1 MNETLAAIFAV
12 GSAAAWGAGDFSGGL
27 ASKRSHPISVTLI
40 SNPFGLILM
49 TALALWHGAAGPSLH
64 DAALGFAAGMCGAF
78 GLLAFYKALS
88 SGKMGVVAPITA
100 VVANVISMLF
110 GAFTEGFPSALQ
122 LIGFALAIVGVY
134 VISKPEDGI
143 KASFADLLPALLAG
157 IAFGAFFIL
166 TANFSS
172 GDVGWTL
179 VVARLGTISMVVASA
194 LWTRHQF
201 KLEPKSLPLVFLAG
215 GMDSLGNLLFALAT
229 QMGRLDVGSALS
241 SLYPVTTV
249 LLAMLVLRERLTRT
263 QGVGAVVALLSI
275 PLIVA
280 KTVG

>member
-27 ASKRSHPISVTLI
+27 ASKRSHPISVTLV

-49 TALALWHGAAGPSLH
+49 TSLALWRGASGPSLH
-64 DAALGFAAGMCGAF
+64 DALLGFTAGMCGAL
-78 GLLAFYKALS
+78 GLLAFYQALS

-110 GAFTEGFPSALQ
+110 GAFSEGFPSVLQ

-134 VISKPEDGI
+134 VISKPETGI
-143 KASFADLLPALLAG
+143 KVSFADLLPALLAG
-157 IAFGAFFIL
+157 IAFGVFFIL

-172 GDVGWTL
+172 GDVSWTL

-201 KLEPKSLPLVFLAG
+201 KLERQSLPLVFLAG

-249 LLAMLVLRERLTRT
+249 VLAMLVLRERLSRS
-263 QGVGAVVALLSI
+263 QGVGAVIALVSI

-280 KTVG
+280 

>member
-1 MNETLAAIFAV
+1 VNETLAALFAI

-27 ASKRSHPISVTLI
+27 ASKRSHPISVTLV

-49 TALALWHGAAGPSLH
+49 TAIALWHGAAGPSLH
-64 DAALGFAAGMCGAF
+64 DALLGFAAGICGAF
-78 GLLAFYKALS
+78 GLLEFYRALS

-110 GAFTEGFPSALQ
+110 GAFTEGFPSVLQ

-134 VISKPEDGI
+134 VISKPESD
-143 KASFADLLPALLAG
+143 ARVSFADLLPALKAG
-157 IAFGAFFIL
+157 AAFGAFFIL
-166 TANFSS
+166 TGQFSS
-172 GDVGWTL
+172 GDLAWTL

-201 KLEPKSLPLVFLAG
+201 KLERQSLPLVFVAG

-249 LLAMLVLRERLTRT
+249 LLAMLVLRERLSKT
-263 QGVGAVVALLSI
+263 QGIGALIALVSI

-280 KTVG
+280 

>member
-27 ASKRSHPISVTLI
+27 ASKRSHPISVTLV

-49 TALALWHGAAGPSLH
+49 TAIALWHGAAGPSLH
-64 DAALGFAAGMCGAF
+64 DALLGFAAGICGAF
-78 GLLAFYKALS
+78 GLLEFYRALS
-88 SGKMGVVAPITA
+88 SGKMGIVAPVTA
-100 VVANVISMLF
+100 VVTNVISMLF
-110 GAFTEGFPSALQ
+110 GAFTEGFPSVLQ

-134 VISKPEDGI
+134 VISKPESDAR
-143 KASFADLLPALLAG
+143 ASFADLLPALKAG
-157 IAFGAFFIL
+157 AAFGAFFIL
-166 TANFSS
+166 TGQFSS
-172 GDVGWTL
+172 GDLAWTL

-201 KLEPKSLPLVFLAG
+201 KLERQSLALVFVAG

-249 LLAMLVLRERLTRT
+249 LLAMLVLRERLSKT
-263 QGVGAVVALLSI
+263 QGIGALIALVSI

-280 KTVG
+280 

>member
-49 TALALWHGAAGPSLH
+49 TALAFWHGAAGPSLR
-64 DAALGFAAGMCGAF
+64 DAILGFTAGMCGAL
-78 GLLAFYKALS
+78 GLLAFYRALS
-88 SGKMGVVAPITA
+88 SGKMGVVAPVTA
-100 VVANVISMLF
+100 VVANVISLLF
-110 GAFTEGFPSALQ
+110 GAFTEGYPSVLQ
-122 LIGFALAIVGVY
+122 RIGFVLAIVGVY
-134 VISKPEDGI
+134 VISKPETGI
-143 KASFADLLPALLAG
+143 RASFADLLPALFAG

-172 GDVGWTL
+172 GDVSWTL

-194 LWTRHQF
+194 FWTRHQF
-201 KLEPKSLPLVFLAG
+201 KLERQSLPLVFVAG

-249 LLAMLVLRERLTRT
+249 VLAMFVLRERLSRS
-263 QGVGAVVALLSI
+263 QGVGAVIALVSI

-280 KTVG
+280 KFVP

>member
-27 ASKRSHPISVTLI
+27 ASKRSHPISVTLV

-49 TALALWHGAAGPSLH
+49 ITFAFWQGSSGPSLR

-78 GLLAFYKALS
+78 GLLAFYKALA
-88 SGKMGVVAPITA
+88 SGKMGIAAPVTA
-100 VVANVISMLF
+100 VIANVISMLF
-110 GAFTEGFPSALQ
+110 GAFTEGRPSVLQ

-134 VISKPEDGI
+134 VISKPETGV
-143 KASFADLLPALLAG
+143 KVSFADLLPALLAG
-157 IAFGAFFIL
+157 VAFGAFFIL
-166 TANFSS
+166 TGQFSS
-172 GDVGWTL
+172 GDVSWTL

-201 KLEPKSLPLVFLAG
+201 KLERQSLPLVLVAG

-249 LLAMLVLRERLTRT
+249 LLAMLVLRERLSRT
-263 QGVGAVVALLSI
+263 QGIGALIALVSI

-280 KTVG
+280 KSG

>member
-27 ASKRSHPISVTLI
+27 ASKRSHPISVTLV
-40 SNPFGLILM
+40 SNPLGLILVM
-49 TALALWHGAAGPSLH
+49 VLALWRGASGPSLH
-64 DAALGFAAGMCGAF
+64 DAILGFSAGMCGAL
-78 GLLAFYKALS
+78 GLLAFYRALS

-110 GAFTEGFPSALQ
+110 GAFTEGFPSVLQ

-134 VISKPEDGI
+134 VISKPETNVQV
-143 KASFADLLPALLAG
+143 SFADLIPVLIAG
-157 IAFGAFFIL
+157 VAFGVFFIL
-166 TANFSS
+166 TGNYSS
-172 GDVGWTL
+172 GDIGWTL

-194 LWTRHQF
+194 LWSRHQF
-201 KLEPKSLPLVFLAG
+201 KLEPSSLPLVFVAG
-215 GMDSLGNLLFALAT
+215 GMDTVGNLLFALAT

-249 LLAMLVLRERLTRT
+249 LLAMLVLRERLSRS
-263 QGVGAVVALLSI
+263 QGIGAVIALVSI

-280 KTVG
+280 KFVP

>member
-27 ASKRSHPISVTLI
+27 ASKRSSPLSVTLV
-40 SNPFGLILM
+40 SNPLGLILVI
-49 TALALWHGAAGPSLH
+49 ALALVRGAPGPSQH
-64 DAALGFAAGMCGAF
+64 DAILGFSAGMCGAI
-78 GLLAFYKALS
+78 GLLAFYRALA

-110 GAFTEGFPSALQ
+110 GAFSEGFPSALQ
-122 LIGFALAIVGVY
+122 LVGFGLAILGVY
-134 VISKPEDGI
+134 VISKPETNVRV
-143 KASFADLLPALLAG
+143 SFTDLIPVLTAG
-157 IAFGAFFIL
+157 VAFGVFFIL
-166 TANFSS
+166 TGNYS
-172 GDVGWTL
+172 GNDLGWTL

-201 KLEPKSLPLVFLAG
+201 KLERQGLPLVFVAG
-215 GMDSLGNLLFALAT
+215 GMDTLGNVLFALAT

-249 LLAMLVLRERLTRT
+249 VLAIIFLRERLSRS
-263 QGVGAVVALLSI
+263 QGLGAVIALISI

-280 KTVG
+280 

>member
-27 ASKRSHPISVTLI
+27 ASKRSSPLSVTLV
-40 SNPFGLILM
+40 SNPFGLILVLV
-49 TALALWHGAAGPSLH
+49 LALWRGASGPSLH
-64 DAALGFAAGMCGAF
+64 DAVLGFSAGMCGAI
-78 GLLAFYKALS
+78 GLLAFYRALS

-110 GAFTEGFPSALQ
+110 GAFTEGFPSVLQ
-122 LIGFALAIVGVY
+122 LIGFAFAIIGVY
-134 VISKPEDGI
+134 VISKPEGE
-143 KASFADLLPALLAG
+143 ARVAFSDLLPALLAG
-157 IAFGAFFIL
+157 FAFGVFFIL
-166 TANFSS
+166 TGQFSS
-172 GDVGWTL
+172 ADVSWTL

-201 KLEPKSLPLVFLAG
+201 KLERQSLPLVFVAG
-215 GMDSLGNLLFALAT
+215 GMDTLGNLLFALAT

-249 LLAMLVLRERLTRT
+249 LLAMLVLRERLSRS
-263 QGVGAVVALLSI
+263 QGVGALIALISI

-280 KTVG
+280 

>member
-1 MNETLAAIFAV
+1 MNETLAALFAV

-27 ASKRSHPISVTLI
+27 ASKRSSPISVTLV
-40 SNPFGLILM
+40 SNPFGLILVIV
-49 TALALWHGAAGPSLH
+49 LALWRGAAGPSLH
-64 DAALGFAAGMCGAF
+64 DALLGFAAGMCGAF
-78 GLLAFYKALS
+78 GLLAFYRALS

-122 LIGFALAIVGVY
+122 LVGFALAIIGVY
-134 VISKPEDGI
+134 VISKPETGV
-143 KASFADLLPALLAG
+143 KLSFTELLPALFAG

-166 TANFSS
+166 TGNYS
-172 GDVGWTL
+172 GSDIGWTL

-201 KLEPKSLPLVFLAG
+201 KLERQSLPLVFMAG
-215 GMDSLGNLLFALAT
+215 GMDTLGNLLFALAT

-249 LLAMLVLRERLTRT
+249 LLAMLVLRERLSRT
-263 QGVGAVVALLSI
+263 QGIGALIALVSI

-280 KTVG
+280 

>member
-40 SNPFGLILM
+40 SNPLGLILVV
-49 TALALWHGAAGPSLH
+49 ALALWRGASGPSLH
-64 DAALGFAAGMCGAF
+64 DAILGFSAGMCGAL
-78 GLLAFYKALS
+78 GLLAFYRALS

-110 GAFTEGFPSALQ
+110 GAFTEGFPSVLQ
-122 LIGFALAIVGVY
+122 LTGFALAIIGVY
-134 VISKPEDGI
+134 VISKPETNVRV
-143 KASFADLLPALLAG
+143 SFTDLIPVFIAG
-157 IAFGAFFIL
+157 IAFGVFFIL
-166 TANFSS
+166 TGNYS
-172 GDVGWTL
+172 GDDIGWTL

-194 LWTRHQF
+194 IWSRHQF
-201 KLEPKSLPLVFLAG
+201 KLEPNSLPLVFVAG
-215 GMDSLGNLLFALAT
+215 GMDTLGNLLFALAT

-249 LLAMLVLRERLTRT
+249 LLAMLVLRERLSRT
-263 QGVGAVVALLSI
+263 QGIGALIALVSI

-280 KTVG
+280 

>member
-27 ASKRSHPISVTLI
+27 ASKRSHPISVTLV
-40 SNPFGLILM
+40 SNPFGLVLM
-49 TALALWHGAAGPSLH
+49 TALALWHGAAGPNLR
-64 DAALGFAAGMCGAF
+64 DAALGFSAGMCGAF

-134 VISKPEDGI
+134 VISKPETGI
-143 KASFADLLPALLAG
+143 KLSFTDLLPALLAG

-194 LWTRHQF
+194 LWTRHHF

-249 LLAMLVLRERLTRT
+249 VLAMIVLRERLSRS
-263 QGVGAVVALLSI
+263 QGIGAIIALVSI

-280 KTVG
+280 

>member
-27 ASKRSHPISVTLI
+27 ASKRSHPISVTLV
-40 SNPFGLILM
+40 SNPFGLILI
-49 TALALWHGAAGPSLH
+49 TAFALWRGAAGPSLH
-64 DAALGFAAGMCGAF
+64 DAVLGFAAGMFGAF
-78 GLLAFYKALS
+78 GLLVFYRALS
-88 SGKMGVVAPITA
+88 SGKMGVVAPVTA

-122 LIGFALAIVGVY
+122 LGGFALAIVGVY
-134 VISKPEDGI
+134 VISKPEGD
-143 KASFADLLPALLAG
+143 ARVTFLDLLPALIAG
-157 IAFGAFFIL
+157 VAFGAFFIL
-166 TANFSS
+166 TGQFSS
-172 GDVGWTL
+172 GDVSWTL
-179 VVARLGTISMVVASA
+179 VVARLGTISMVVVSA

-201 KLEPKSLPLVFLAG
+201 KLEPSSLPLVFVAG
-215 GMDSLGNLLFALAT
+215 AMDSLGNLLFALAT

-249 LLAMLVLRERLTRT
+249 VLAILVLRERLSRW
-263 QGVGAVVALLSI
+263 QGVGAVIALVSI

-280 KTVG
+280 K

>member
-27 ASKRSHPISVTLI
+27 ASKRSHPISVTLV

-49 TALALWHGAAGPSLH
+49 TALALWHGAAGPSLR
-64 DAALGFAAGMCGAF
+64 DATLGFAAGMCGAF

-88 SGKMGVVAPITA
+88 SGKMGVVAPVTA

-110 GAFTEGFPSALQ
+110 GAFTEGRPSALQ
-122 LIGFALAIVGVY
+122 LIGFALAIIGVY
-134 VISKPEDGI
+134 VISKPETGV
-143 KASFADLLPALLAG
+143 KVSFTDLLPALFAG

-172 GDVGWTL
+172 GDVSWTL

-201 KLEPKSLPLVFLAG
+201 KLERQSLPLVFVAG

-249 LLAMLVLRERLTRT
+249 LLAMLVLRERLSRT
-263 QGVGAVVALLSI
+263 QGIGAVIALISI

-280 KTVG
+280 